1 MDKINRNRT
10 ASEYLEMFA
19 EIAPFFND
27 VVPGDI
33 GISVVRDG
41 KYIAYVPA
49 DNLDLKNSI
58 GDPVKGSVS
67 KQCLETGQNVQT
79 IVTREKSAYGVPY
92 AASAVP
98 FKDGNAVVGCVT
110 ATMNVEKQEK
120 LIAISGEMAASSQQL
135 SAGVEELSSSAD
147 EVSGFSRELAK
158 QSQTVAASIHQL
170 DEIVSFIRNIAG
182 QTNLLGLNAAI
193 EAARVGE
200 QGRGFGV
207 VADEVRKLAASS
219 SESVKTITASLQTI
233 QFAIDALSNQISSI
247 DHNVSE
253 QASSIAEMSRFSQT
267 LAMLSTD
274 LAQIASSLFD
284 D

>member
-1 MDKINRNRT
+1 MDKTARNRT
-10 ASEYLEMFA
+10 ASEYLEMFS

-33 GISVVRDG
+33 GISVIRDG

-49 DNLDLKNSI
+49 DNLDLRNNI
-58 GDPVKGSVS
+58 GDPVKGTVS
-67 KQCLETGQNVQT
+67 KHCLETGQNVQT
-79 IVTREKSAYGVPY
+79 IVTREKSAYGLPY

-98 FKDGNAVVGCVT
+98 FKDGNTVVGCVT
-110 ATMNVEKQEK
+110 ATMNIEKQEK
-120 LIAISGEMAASSQQL
+120 IISISGEMAASSQEL
-135 SAGVEELSSSAD
+135 SAGVGELSASAD
-147 EVSGFSRELAK
+147 EVSVSSRELAK
-158 QSQTVAASIHQL
+158 QSQTVAALIHQL
-170 DEIVSFIRNIAG
+170 DEIVSFIRTVAS

-207 VADEVRKLAASS
+207 VAEEVRKLAASS

-233 QFAIDALSNQISSI
+233 QSAVDSLSSQLSSI
-247 DHNVSE
+247 DRNVHE
-253 QASSIAEMSRFSQT
+253 QAISIAEMSKFSQN
-267 LAMLSTD
+267 LAILSTD
-274 LAQIASSLFD
+274 LAEIANALFD